1 MKKKMAMMCI
11 AGVMAVSLCA
21 CGNKSTQTGSDAA
34 QTTEQS
40 SETAATQE
48 TASEEETKVSERADY
63 VALADLDVDE
73 YVTLGEYKDMTV
85 QAAKT
90 EVTDEVIENYINGN
104 MLTTYP
110 VTDRAVEDGDL
121 VTIDYVGKKD
131 GEAFSG
137 GSAEGYQLKIG
148 SNTFI
153 DGFEE
158 GLIGV
163 MPGDTVETPIW
174 DTYKEIIRKYD
185 DRGDAVVLDLTFPES
200 YSRNQDLAGQAV
212 VFTVTV
218 QNILE
223 STDYENVTP
232 EQLELMGLEYK
243 TKEALWDAARKSVEE
258 EAENNYQTNI
268 NNAIMDQLVSD
279 SQFTS
284 VPQPL
289 VDEEVQN
296 YNEYMEAICVS
307 FYGCDLETFVTTYYQ
322 MTMDEYN
329 AQLTEMAQETVKQYL
344 VIEAVARQEGIEIT
358 DEDINKKAEEEAK
371 EYGYDSAEALL
382 DEVGKTTY
390 RMYMLQDD
398 VMAKLKTMTNVETVE
413 ETEESST
420 TAQ

>member
-21 CGNKSTQTGSDAA
+21 CGDKSTQTGSDAA

-163 MPGDTVETPIW
+163 MPGDTV
-174 DTYKEIIRKYD
+174 D
-185 DRGDAVVLDLTFPES
+185 LDLTFPES

-268 NNAIMDQLVSD
+268 NNAILDQLVSD

>member
-1 MKKKMAMMCI
+1 MNKKMAMMCM

-21 CGNKSTQTGSDAA
+21 CGNKGKETTADATAATEQTGGE
-34 QTTEQS
+34 QTTE
-40 SETAATQE
+40 ETSA
-48 TASEEETKVSERADY
+48 EEETKVSERADY
-63 VALADLDVDE
+63 VALEDLEVDE
-73 YVTLGEYKDMTV
+73 YVTLADYKEMTV

-121 VTIDYVGKKD
+121 VTIDFVGKKD
-131 GEAFSG
+131 GEPFEN
-137 GSAEGYQLKIG
+137 GSSEGYQLKIG
-148 SNTFI
+148 SNSFI

-163 MPGDTVETPIW
+163 MPGDTV
-174 DTYKEIIRKYD
+174 D
-185 DRGDAVVLDLTFPES
+185 LDLTFPEN
-200 YSRNQDLAGQAV
+200 YKNEELAGQAV

-232 EQLELMGLEYK
+232 EQMELMGLEYTSK
-243 TKEALWDAARKSVEE
+243 DALWDAAKKSVED
-258 EAENNYQTNI
+258 EAEESYQTNI
-268 NNAIMDQLVSD
+268 SNAIMDYLVSN

-322 MTMDEYN
+322 MTMDQYN
-329 AQLTEMAQETVKQYL
+329 EQLTEMAEETVKQYL
-344 VIEAVARQEGIEIT
+344 VVEAVARQEGIEVT
-358 DEDINKKAEEEAK
+358 DDDINKKAEEEAK
-371 EYGYDSAEALL
+371 DYGYDSAEQLL
-382 DEVGKTTY
+382 DEVGRTTY

-398 VMAKLKTMTNVETVE
+398 VMAKLKTMTTVETVA
-413 ETEESST
+413 ETEEAEETAST

>member
-1 MKKKMAMMCI
+1 M
-11 AGVMAVSLCA
+11 
-21 CGNKSTQTGSDAA
+21 N
-34 QTTEQS
+34 
-40 SETAATQE
+40 
-48 TASEEETKVSERADY
+48 
-63 VALADLDVDE
+63 
-73 YVTLGEYKDMTV
+73 
-85 QAAKT
+85 
-90 EVTDEVIENYINGN
+90 
-104 MLTTYP
+104 
-110 VTDRAVEDGDL
+110 
-121 VTIDYVGKKD
+121 
-131 GEAFSG
+131 
-137 GSAEGYQLKIG
+137 
-148 SNTFI
+148 
-153 DGFEE
+153 
-158 GLIGV
+158 
-163 MPGDTVETPIW
+163 
-174 DTYKEIIRKYD
+174 
-185 DRGDAVVLDLTFPES
+185 
-200 YSRNQDLAGQAV
+200 
-212 VFTVTV
+212 
-218 QNILE
+218 
-223 STDYENVTP
+223 
-232 EQLELMGLEYK
+232 LEYE

>member
-21 CGNKSTQTGSDAA
+21 CGNKSTQAGSDAA

-110 VTDRAVEDGDL
+110 ITDRAVEDGDL
-121 VTIDYVGKKD
+121 ITIDYVGKKD

-158 GLIGV
+158 FLWAKGYNENSLAILKKYYDSKDRIPDEIHNQFMRLIREYIVVGG
-163 MPGDTVETPIW
+163 MP
-174 DTYKEIIRKYD
+174 
-185 DRGDAVVLDLTFPES
+185 AVVQTYLDSNHFGQVQKVQEQIILS
-200 YSRNQDLAGQAV
+200 YMDD
-212 VFTVTV
+212 
-218 QNILE
+218 ILKYASSSE
-223 STDYENVTP
+223 
-232 EQLELMGLEYK
+232 K
-243 TKEALWDAARKSVEE
+243 TKVKNCYMSITKQLA
-258 EAENNYQTNI
+258 NYLAFDT
-268 NNAIMDQLVSD
+268 
-279 SQFTS
+279 
-284 VPQPL
+284 
-289 VDEEVQN
+289 
-296 YNEYMEAICVS
+296 C
-307 FYGCDLETFVTTYYQ
+307 
-322 MTMDEYN
+322 
-329 AQLTEMAQETVKQYL
+329 
-344 VIEAVARQEGIEIT
+344 
-358 DEDINKKAEEEAK
+358 K
-371 EYGYDSAEALL
+371 EYWCDQHI
-382 DEVGKTTY
+382 
-390 RMYMLQDD
+390 R
-398 VMAKLKTMTNVETVE
+398 
-413 ETEESST
+413 
-420 TAQ
+420 

>member
-1 MKKKMAMMCI
+1 
-11 AGVMAVSLCA
+11 
-21 CGNKSTQTGSDAA
+21 
-34 QTTEQS
+34 
-40 SETAATQE
+40 
-48 TASEEETKVSERADY
+48 
-63 VALADLDVDE
+63 
-73 YVTLGEYKDMTV
+73 
-85 QAAKT
+85 
-90 EVTDEVIENYINGN
+90 
-104 MLTTYP
+104 
-110 VTDRAVEDGDL
+110 
-121 VTIDYVGKKD
+121 
-131 GEAFSG
+131 
-137 GSAEGYQLKIG
+137 
-148 SNTFI
+148 
-153 DGFEE
+153 
-158 GLIGV
+158 
-163 MPGDTVETPIW
+163 MPGDTV
-174 DTYKEIIRKYD
+174 D
-185 DRGDAVVLDLTFPES
+185 LNLTFPES

-268 NNAIMDQLVSD
+268 NNAILDQLVSD

>member
-48 TASEEETKVSERADY
+48 IASEEETKVSERADY

-110 VTDRAVEDGDL
+110 ITDRAVEDGDL

-163 MPGDTVETPIW
+163 MPGDTV
-174 DTYKEIIRKYD
+174 D
-185 DRGDAVVLDLTFPES
+185 LDLTFPES
-200 YSRNQDLAGQAV
+200 YSRNQDLAGQVV

>member
-11 AGVMAVSLCA
+11 AGVMAGSLWA

-73 YVTLGEYKDMTV
+73 DVTLGEYKDMTV

-121 VTIDYVGKKD
+121 ITIDYVGKKD

-163 MPGDTVETPIW
+163 MPGDTV
-174 DTYKEIIRKYD
+174 D
-185 DRGDAVVLDLTFPES
+185 LDLTFPES

-212 VFTVTV
+212 
-218 QNILE
+218 
-223 STDYENVTP
+223 
-232 EQLELMGLEYK
+232 
-243 TKEALWDAARKSVEE
+243 
-258 EAENNYQTNI
+258 
-268 NNAIMDQLVSD
+268 
-279 SQFTS
+279 
-284 VPQPL
+284 
-289 VDEEVQN
+289 
-296 YNEYMEAICVS
+296 
-307 FYGCDLETFVTTYYQ
+307 
-322 MTMDEYN
+322 
-329 AQLTEMAQETVKQYL
+329 
-344 VIEAVARQEGIEIT
+344 
-358 DEDINKKAEEEAK
+358 
-371 EYGYDSAEALL
+371 
-382 DEVGKTTY
+382 
-390 RMYMLQDD
+390 
-398 VMAKLKTMTNVETVE
+398 
-413 ETEESST
+413 
-420 TAQ
+420 

>member
-34 QTTEQS
+34 QPTEQS
-40 SETAATQE
+40 SEPAATQE

-121 VTIDYVGKKD
+121 ITIDYVGKKD

-163 MPGDTVETPIW
+163 MPGDTV
-174 DTYKEIIRKYD
+174 D
-185 DRGDAVVLDLTFPES
+185 LDLTFPES